1 MLIYNNLNILKIE
14 LLFYVSLQ
22 QQKKINLMRIIPA
35 SELIINDDGTVFHLH
50 IKPEQLSD
58 KIIVMGDPGRVDMT
72 ATYFDSIECTTQ
84 SREFRSI
91 TGTYKGKR
99 ITALSHGIGPDN
111 IDIVLTELDALANVD
126 FKTREVKKDFKQLTI
141 VRVGT
146 SGGLQPN
153 CPIGSYVVAERSVG
167 FDGVLNYYEGRNSV
181 AELDF
186 EEALKKHVNWSPLHC
201 SPYVVKADEELVAQV
216 GHDMIK
222 GVTISAIGFYG
233 PQGRYVR
240 MPLANP
246 DLNSKIETFN
256 YEGHMITNYE
266 MESAPLAGLGRL
278 MGHKV
283 MTVCSIIANRLAG
296 ESNANYKGSIEDLIK
311 TVLERI

>member
-1 MLIYNNLNILKIE
+1 
-14 LLFYVSLQ
+14 
-22 QQKKINLMRIIPA
+22 MRIIPE
-35 SELIINDDGTVFHLH
+35 SELIINGDGSIFHLH

-58 KIIVMGDPGRVDMT
+58 KIIMMGDPDRVSLT
-72 ATYFDSIECTTQ
+72 ASFFDSIECDIK
-84 SREFRSI
+84 SREFHTI

-99 ITALSHGIGPDN
+99 ITAISHGIGPDN
-111 IDIVLTELDALANVD
+111 IDIVITELDALVNVD
-126 FKTREVKKDFKQLTI
+126 FSTREVKERFTQLTM

-146 SGGLQPN
+146 SGGLQPH
-153 CPIGSYVVAERSVG
+153 CPIGSYVVAAKSIG
-167 FDGVLNYYEGRNSV
+167 FDGVLNYYAGRDKI
-181 AELDF
+181 AELEF
-186 EEALKKHVNWSPLHC
+186 EEAFKSHVNWSPLHC
-201 SPYVVKADEELVAQV
+201 SPYVVKADEELVQRIS
-216 GHDMIK
+216 HDMIK

-246 DLNSKIETFN
+246 DLNSRIETFE
-256 YEGHMITNYE
+256 YEGEVITNYE
-266 MESAPLAGLGRL
+266 MESAPLAGLGKL
-278 MGHKV
+278 MGHKA

>member
-1 MLIYNNLNILKIE
+1 
-14 LLFYVSLQ
+14 
-22 QQKKINLMRIIPA
+22 MRIIPA
-35 SELIINDDGTVFHLH
+35 SELIINDDGSVFHLH

-58 KIIVMGDPGRVDMT
+58 KIIVMGDPSRVDLT
-72 ATYFDSIECTTQ
+72 ASYFDSIESTAQ
-84 SREFRSI
+84 SREFRTI

-111 IDIVLTELDALANVD
+111 IDIVLTELDALANVN
-126 FKTREVKKDFKQLTI
+126 FETREVKKDFKQLTI

-146 SGGLQPN
+146 SGGLQPH
-153 CPIGSYVVAERSVG
+153 CPIGSYVVAERSIG
-167 FDGVLNYYEGRNSV
+167 FDGVLNYYEGRNSI

-186 EEALKKHVNWSPLHC
+186 EEAFKKYVNWSPLHC
-201 SPYVVKADEELVAQV
+201 SPYVVKADEELVQRV

-240 MPLANP
+240 IPLANP
-246 DLNSKIETFN
+246 DLNSKIESFDF
-256 YEGHMITNYE
+256 EGHKITNYE

-311 TVLERI
+311 TVLDRI